1 MLPMHGTEFFQ
12 MKKFRFAVLSIGVS
26 VLSFFI
32 GRLLSVSSVQTSAAQ
47 SEHGRAESLDS
58 ASLVMP
64 SPSNANRISLAG
76 KIGRAASPEEN
87 VRMMRNFKMQHRLEK
102 MIETYDR
109 LPSAE
114 RKAPSTFL
122 LGMSY
127 GEYDVAAG
135 LEWAGKLTNT
145 QEKRSAIQGII
156 EEWCHY
162 APEDASAFVAGMPDD
177 AEKKQMG
184 LHLGKALLG
193 NDPVSAVK
201 WMAANDDPN
210 DPWFETNA
218 FSRLPYSES
227 VEILKAAPLS
237 DERRADLMEAARVHW
252 NESLVSAG
260 KWTKIVAPT
269 NLSPK

>member
-1 MLPMHGTEFFQ
+1 
-12 MKKFRFAVLSIGVS
+12 
-26 VLSFFI
+26 
-32 GRLLSVSSVQTSAAQ
+32 
-47 SEHGRAESLDS
+47 
-58 ASLVMP
+58 
-64 SPSNANRISLAG
+64 
-76 KIGRAASPEEN
+76 
-87 VRMMRNFKMQHRLEK
+87 MMRAFKMQHRLEK
-102 MIETYDR
+102 MIETYNR
-109 LPSAE
+109 LPYGE
-114 RKAPSTFL
+114 RKDPSTFL

-135 LEWAGKLTNT
+135 LEWAGQLTNA

-162 APEDASAFVAGMPDD
+162 APEDASAFVAAMPED
-177 AEKKQMG
+177 AEKKHIG

-218 FSRLPYSES
+218 FSRLPYTES
-227 VEILKAAPLS
+227 VEILKSAPLS
-237 DERRADLMEAARVHW
+237 DERRVELIETARVHW

-260 KWTKIVAPT
+260 KWSKIVAPT